1 MTRFKQIWKK
11 SRRELA
17 MTERFSYLDLFRKE
31 VDLDKEKK
39 VVLNGIVIPKIQ
51 RPYAQGRPDGVST
64 YVRESFLEE
73 LFSTVQGNDILDLNF
88 IYGII
93 RPSDSGY
100 LMELLDGQQ
109 RLTTLF
115 LLHWYIANQEL
126 KQGEETDLEIRQSLS
141 KFTYE
146 TRSSSKVFCKELAN
160 YHVQIPEGS
169 TPKDVLRKAKWYFK
183 SFDRDSTISG
193 MLTMLNA
200 IHECYFRQTRRDL
213 HTCLDRLQFYVKSL
227 GYYNLS
233 EELYIKMNARGLQL
247 SPFENFKADLTGFI
261 NSSDYSDFKELVPL
275 YKEGADEKV
284 PFSQNFS
291 IKLDAKWVDLFWKAG
306 SETFDI
312 SYMAFFSR
320 FFSYQY
326 ILSSKDEVSIQAMRK
341 DTTIKALY
349 SDPEDKLG
357 SNEYYGFKPFRKV
370 LSKKPGCIITLDK
383 ALDVLYDHDRP
394 GLKDEIQKEMVP
406 TWDRVTTHTDA
417 FFYDTTIE
425 MRHTKLIA
433 MSAFFEFVDAYDSFD
448 LNLFKQ
454 WMRVVWNI
462 IENTNI
468 DSLTPTS
475 SLIRILSALIH
486 HIATAS
492 AQDPD
497 LFYDG
502 LASWQ
507 FDGREN
513 RAVSEEVR
521 KAARIKDDRAWLP
534 LFINAEKHDYFK
546 GMVLFFYKDG
556 MPIDDYK
563 MAYENIS
570 KVFDK
575 NGITADYRQDH
586 ILIRAIVSL
595 LPGWDDINQQYIT
608 EQAEK
613 EKYLKN
619 LLASNDPIRALFAEI
634 ASLSDSEI
642 IKEKLHSY
650 IENAPAPDLASLWP
664 TATEDDKDAFKM
676 TINRL
681 RKDTKMYDWVFEQE
695 KENRQSFRVYLYEG
709 QFMFAVKSK
718 QYAKIPL
725 DSERALIAEQL
736 VSDFGFEYSD
746 SNQKSMVKQYG
757 HGFGNELW
765 LSKPLSND
773 AKLWVG
779 FCLYRQIKVEIEF
792 ETIEQAAEK
801 VSLFAESQ
809 PIKGEE
815 RYLVLPTSG
824 MSHLFKER
832 IYSSLK
838 TMIEKVMA
846 KMNSSEVL
854 N

>member
-1 MTRFKQIWKK
+1 
-11 SRRELA
+11 
-17 MTERFSYLDLFRKE
+17 MTERFSYMDLFRKE
-31 VDLDKEKK
+31 VDLNKETK

-51 RPYAQGRPDGVST
+51 RPYAQGRTDGVST
-64 YVRESFLEE
+64 YVRETFLEE
-73 LFSTVQGNDILDLNF
+73 LFSTVQGKDILDLNF

-100 LMELLDGQQ
+100 VMELLDGQQ

-126 KQGEETDLEIRQSLS
+126 KEEDEDDKAIRQSLT

-160 YHVQIPEGS
+160 YHVQIPEGV

-200 IHECYFRQTRRDL
+200 IHEYYTRQTRRDL

-261 NSSDYSDFKELVPL
+261 NSSDYPDFKELVPL
-275 YKEGADEKV
+275 YKEGADEKI
-284 PFSQNFS
+284 PFSQNLS

-306 SETFDI
+306 SETFDV
-312 SYMAFFSR
+312 SFMAFFSR

-341 DTTIKALY
+341 DATIKALY

-357 SNEYYGFKPFRKV
+357 SNEYYGFKPFLKV

-383 ALDVLYDHDRP
+383 AFDVLYEYDRP
-394 GLKDEIQKEMVP
+394 GLRDEIQKEMVP
-406 TWDRVTTHTDA
+406 TWDRETAPTDA
-417 FFYDTTIE
+417 FFYDTTVE
-425 MRHTKLIA
+425 MRQTKLIA

-475 SLIRILSALIH
+475 SLIRILSGLIH
-486 HIATAS
+486 HIAAAS
-492 AQDPD
+492 AQNPD

-502 LASWQ
+502 LASWVT
-507 FDGREN
+507 DGREN
-513 RAVSEEVR
+513 RAVLEEVR
-521 KAARIKDDRAWLP
+521 KASRIKDDQAWLP
-534 LFINAEKHDYFK
+534 LFTIAEKHDYFK

-556 MPIDDYK
+556 MSIDDYRN
-563 MAYENIS
+563 AFVNIS

-575 NGITADYRQDH
+575 NGITTEYRKDH
-586 ILIRAIVSL
+586 LLIRAIVSL
-595 LPGWDDINQQYIT
+595 LFRWEDINQQYIT
-608 EQAEK
+608 EQAAD
-613 EKYLKN
+613 KYLKN
-619 LLASNDPIRALFAEI
+619 LLASNEAIRALFADI
-634 ASLSDSEI
+634 ALLSDPG
-642 IKEKLHSY
+642 KVKDRLQSY
-650 IENAPAPDLASLWP
+650 INNASAPDVESLWL
-664 TATEDDKDAFKM
+664 TATDDDKSAFAM
-676 TINRL
+676 TIDRL
-681 RKDTKMYDWVFEQE
+681 RKDVRMYDWVFEQE
-695 KENRQSFRVYLYEG
+695 RTHRQSFRVYLFEG

-725 DSERALIAEQL
+725 DSERAIIAEQL
-736 VSDFGFEYSD
+736 VSDFGLDYYD
-746 SNQKSMVKQYG
+746 PNQKKMVMQYG
-757 HGFGNELW
+757 HSFGNDLW
-765 LSKPLSND
+765 LIKQLSND
-773 AKLWVG
+773 VKLWIG
-779 FCLYRQIKVEIEF
+779 FNLYRQVKVELEF
-792 ETIEQAAEK
+792 ATIEQATEN
-801 VSLFAESQ
+801 VSLFTDSQ
-809 PIKGEE
+809 PIKGNE
-815 RYLVLPTSG
+815 RFLILPTPG

-832 IYSSLK
+832 IYISLK
-838 TMIEKVMA
+838 TMIEGTIEKL
-846 KMNSSEVL
+846 NSCETKC
-854 N
+854 

>member
-1 MTRFKQIWKK
+1 
-11 SRRELA
+11 
-17 MTERFSYLDLFRKE
+17 MTERFSYMDLFRKE
-31 VDLDKEKK
+31 VDLNKETK

-51 RPYAQGRPDGVST
+51 RPYAQGRTDGVST
-64 YVRESFLEE
+64 YVRETFLEE
-73 LFSTVQGNDILDLNF
+73 LFSTVQGKDILDLNF

-93 RPSDSGY
+93 RPSDSGHV
-100 LMELLDGQQ
+100 MELLDGQQ

-126 KQGEETDLEIRQSLS
+126 KEEDEEDKVIRQSLA

-160 YHVQIPEGS
+160 YHVRIPEGV

-200 IHECYFRQTRRDL
+200 IHEYYIRQTRRDL

-261 NSSDYSDFKELVPL
+261 NTSDYSGFKDLVPL
-275 YKEGADEKV
+275 YKKEDEEKV

-306 SETFDI
+306 SETFDV
-312 SYMAFFSR
+312 SFMAFFSR

-341 DTTIKALY
+341 DATIKALY

-357 SNEYYGFKPFRKV
+357 SNEYYGFKPFLKV

-383 ALDVLYDHDRP
+383 AFDVLYEYDRP

-406 TWDRVTTHTDA
+406 TWDRETTPTDA
-417 FFYDTTIE
+417 FFYDTTVE
-425 MRHTKLIA
+425 MRQTKLIA

-475 SLIRILSALIH
+475 SLIRILSGLIH

-492 AQDPD
+492 AQNPD
-497 LFYDG
+497 LFYNG
-502 LASWQ
+502 LASWVT
-507 FDGREN
+507 DGREN
-513 RAVSEEVR
+513 RAVLEEVR
-521 KAARIKDDRAWLP
+521 KASRIKDDQAWLP
-534 LFINAEKHDYFK
+534 LFIDAEKHDYFK

-556 MPIDDYK
+556 MSIDDYQK
-563 MAYENIS
+563 AFMNIS
-570 KVFDK
+570 KVFDR
-575 NGITADYRQDH
+575 NGITTEYRKDH
-586 ILIRAIVSL
+586 LLIRAVVSL
-595 LPGWDDINQQYIT
+595 LFRWEDINQQYIT

-613 EKYLKN
+613 DKYLKN
-619 LLASNDPIRALFAEI
+619 LLASNEAVRALFADI
-634 ASLSDSEI
+634 ALLNDPDTV
-642 IKEKLHSY
+642 KNRLQAY
-650 IENAPAPDLASLWP
+650 VDNAAAPDVDSLWL
-664 TATEDDKDAFKM
+664 TATDDDKSAFAM
-676 TINRL
+676 TIDRL
-681 RKDTKMYDWVFEQE
+681 RRDVRMYDWVFEQE
-695 KENRQSFRVYLYEG
+695 RANRQSFRVYWFEG

-725 DSERALIAEQL
+725 DSERAKIAEQL
-736 VSDFGFEYSD
+736 VSDLGFEYYD
-746 SNQKSMVKQYG
+746 SSQKAMVLQYG
-757 HGFGNELW
+757 HSFGNDLW
-765 LSKPLSND
+765 LAYHLPED
-773 AKLWVG
+773 VKLWVG
-779 FCLYRQIKVEIEF
+779 FTLYRQIKVELEF
-792 ETIEQAAEK
+792 TTIELAADRMA
-801 VSLFAESQ
+801 LFAGSQ
-809 PIKGEE
+809 PLKGNE
-815 RYLVLPTSG
+815 RFLLLPTPG
-824 MSHLFKER
+824 MSHLYKDRVYEP
-832 IYSSLK
+832 LK
-838 TMIEKVMA
+838 TMLEGIIETM
-846 KMNSSEVL
+846 SSNNVSESDEDI
-854 N
+854 